1 MHWCLLTARYLVALV
16 SSLLLTHSWM
26 LVRAL
31 CVVTGL
37 HRPSCCPLRNVC
49 LPCPPGSL
57 DDLVQYVVV
66 RADLAAPPHEWPAG
80 ALMAQAVH
88 AALAAAVAYAS
99 HPATAAY
106 TAQPGGAYRPGALTA
121 AAATAAGQ
129 PADAPQMHTVVLSAK
144 SETVLEN
151 LAAKL
156 AAVPLDFVLWREQ
169 PEGVATALA
178 TRVRWGR
185 LGCVDGTSGCGGR
198 RRGCTRWGSR
208 RRRRENDR
216 GCCLLPCLDCVSDGP
231 ERHL

>member
-1 MHWCLLTARYLVALV
+1 
-16 SSLLLTHSWM
+16 M

-31 CVVTGL
+31 SVVTGL
-37 HRPSCCPLRNVC
+37 HRPCCCPLRTVC
-49 LPCPPGSL
+49 LPCPPASL
-57 DDLVQYVVV
+57 EDLVQYVVV

-99 HPATAAY
+99 HPTTAAY
-106 TAQPGGAYRPGALTA
+106 TAQTGGAYRPGALTA

-178 TRVRWGR
+178 TRVRWAR
-185 LGCVDGTSGCGGR
+185 LG
-198 RRGCTRWGSR
+198 
-208 RRRRENDR
+208 
-216 GCCLLPCLDCVSDGP
+216 
-231 ERHL
+231 